1 MNDLNRWPSNLNRI
15 ALRAMAWAV
24 AALFFCSPGFAQ
36 DLEPRRWSQLPT
48 GQNFLSM
55 TYAHTNGD
63 INVDPTIG
71 IEDAKMKVDTAL
83 AGYVRGFKLAGR
95 SARIEVR
102 QAWQTGRW
110 DGIVNGLP
118 KTVERDGFS
127 DTIVR
132 VAINLVGPPPLAARE
147 YGAYL
152 ATHESETIVGAAMAV
167 HLPTGEY
174 FDDKII
180 NLGNNRFTFRPQLGM
195 QHRRRNWTFE
205 ATAMAWIYTDNDDF
219 FNGKRLE
226 QDNFYTLDGTAI
238 YSFKSGIWA
247 AVSAGIGVGGR
258 SRIDGIRNNDR
269 RKDVGWAI
277 AAGFPISRQLG
288 VRVRYFDSNRLN
300 FIGNN
305 SQTFS
310 IGLSAS
316 WQ

>member
-1 MNDLNRWPSNLNRI
+1 LNRWPSNLRRM
-15 ALRAMAWAV
+15 AHRAMAWAL
-24 AALFFCSPGFAQ
+24 ATLFLCSTGFAQ
-36 DLEPRRWSQLPT
+36 DLEPRRWSQLPI
-48 GQNFLSM
+48 GQNFASL

-71 IEDAKMKVDTAL
+71 IEDATMNVDTAL
-83 AGYVRGFKLAGR
+83 ASYIRSFKLANR

-102 QAWQTGRW
+102 QAWHNGHW
-110 DGIVNGLP
+110 DGTVNGVP
-118 KTVERDGFS
+118 TKIERNGIS

-132 VAINLVGPPPLAARE
+132 VAINLVGPPPLSGKE
-147 YGAYL
+147 YGAYR
-152 ATHESETIVGAAMAV
+152 AAHESETIVGAGIAV

-174 FDDKII
+174 FEDKLI
-180 NLGNNRFTFRPQLGM
+180 NLGNNRFTFRPQLGI
-195 QHRRRNWTFE
+195 QHRHRNWTFE
-205 ATAMAWIYTDNDDF
+205 ATAMAWIYTDNDEF
-219 FNGKRLE
+219 FGGRRLE

-238 YSFKSGIWA
+238 YSFNSGIWA
-247 AVSAGIGVGGR
+247 SASAGIGVGGR
-258 SRIDGIRNNDR
+258 SRIDGIVNDDR

-277 AAGFPISRQLG
+277 AGGFPISRMLG
-288 VRVRYFDSNRLN
+288 ARVRYFDSDRHN